1 MIFRDANLGKFE
13 VICKKRR
20 MNLNEMLKSRIFVKN
35 DKIMKESQYFT
46 GRHTVRAYD
55 NSREL
60 TDETL
65 ASLIEAASHAPNT
78 GNMQV
83 YSVVVT
89 RDEAI
94 KESLAPAHFNQPS
107 VMGSQAVLTF
117 CVDFNR
123 FEKWC
128 RERNAEPGYNNFQAF
143 MWGVIDT
150 IIFAQQFVTIA
161 EMNGL
166 GTCYLGTVTY
176 NAPRIAKVL
185 DLPKR
190 VVPVATVT
198 VGWPVGDGK
207 TSDRLPVEA
216 ILHHEK
222 YTDYTPH
229 EIDRYYSTKEALP
242 ENQGFV
248 KENNKETL
256 AQVFTDIRYKK
267 EDNEYFSK
275 IFEDYIKEA
284 GF

>member
-1 MIFRDANLGKFE
+1 
-13 VICKKRR
+13 
-20 MNLNEMLKSRIFVKN
+20 MNIHP
-35 DKIMKESQYFT
+35 YFT
-46 GRHTVRAYD
+46 ERRTVRNYD
-55 NSREL
+55 ATRPL
-60 TDETL
+60 
-65 ASLIEAASHAPNT
+65 SLEEITAMLEAASQAPNT
-78 GNMQV
+78 GNMQL

-89 RDEAI
+89 RDEELRRAL
-94 KESLAPAHFNQPS
+94 SPAHFGQPS
-107 VMGSQAVLTF
+107 VMSAQAVLTF

-128 RERNAEPGYNNFQAF
+128 RQRNAEPGYDNFQAF

-176 NAPRIAKVL
+176 NAPQIAEVL

-198 VGWPVGDGK
+198 VGYPAADASK
-207 TSDRLPVEA
+207 SDRLPVNA
-216 ILHHEK
+216 IVHDEK
-222 YTDYTPH
+222 YHDYTPAD
-229 EIDRYYSTKEALP
+229 IDAAYAFKESLP
-242 ENQGFV
+242 DSAKFIAENG
-248 KENNKETL
+248 KETL
-256 AQVFTDIRYKK
+256 AQVFTDVRYKR

-275 IFEDYIKEA
+275 VFADFIEKN